1 MKKNVVLTMLLLT
14 VVTVSVSKG
23 QSEGKVIRLGI
34 IGLDTSHVTAFT
46 KIINDPKSKTGCRVV
61 AAYPGGSPD
70 IPASA
75 DRLEMFTNRMRDHF
89 KVEIVPSIEEL
100 CQKVDGVLLESNDGR
115 IHLEQA
121 RLVIAAGKPV
131 FIDKP
136 MAASLAD
143 VMEIFQLA
151 RENNVPCWSSS
162 CTRYSQYV
170 LGLRDNEK
178 IGEIVGC
185 YTYSGCPTEEHHPD
199 LYWYGVHGAEM
210 LFTIMGTGCE
220 QVTRVHSSNTDVV
233 VGLWKG
239 GRTGTYRGKRL
250 GRGHGAVVFGSK
262 GTDHTNKFDG
272 YGPLCDEIGKF
283 FRTKKAPVPAE
294 VTIEIFAFMTAAE
307 ESKKAGGATVSI
319 ASVIEKAR
327 QKNKLRRAQGK

>member
-1 MKKNVVLTMLLLT
+1 MLLLT

-89 KVEIVPSIEEL
+89 KVEIVPSIAEL

-121 RLVIAAGKPV
+121 KLVIAAGKPV

-162 CTRYSQYV
+162 CARYSPYI
-170 LGLRDNEK
+170 LGLCDNEEV
-178 IGEIVGC
+178 GEIVGC
-185 YTYSGCPTEEHHPD
+185 YAYNGCTTEKHHPD
-199 LYWYGVHGAEM
+199 LYWYGVHGVEM
-210 LFTIMGTGCE
+210 MSTIMGTGCIS
-220 QVTRVHSSNTDVV
+220 VSRTHTPGTDVV
-233 VGLWKG
+233 VGIWKD
-239 GRTGTYRGKRL
+239 GRVGTYRGKRL
-250 GRGHGAVVFGSK
+250 GRGHGAVVFGTK
-262 GTDHTNKFDG
+262 GTAHTNTFGG
-272 YGPLCDEIGKF
+272 YEPLCDEIGKF
-283 FRTKKAPVPAE
+283 FQTKKAWVEVSLSCSVPS
-294 VTIEIFAFMTAAE
+294 
-307 ESKKAGGATVSI
+307 ESI
-319 ASVIEKAR
+319 R
-327 QKNKLRRAQGK
+327 CR